1 MASLSALWARELQ
14 RFLGPF
20 PCNAGVNAPC
30 CAQFLVRSERLRA
43 VPLGAWRAL
52 LNVSMGRQDPEYKA
66 HAGAAVFDLA
76 TAKRWEDVRQ
86 LEFLWGI
93 LLGEPCVSPLTDA
106 TAYENAAFDERPI
119 AKAVARLPGTWHHV
133 GCFRDA
139 PDDGRLMGA
148 HGELNYHGTHVRTA
162 HGCQN
167 MALDHENNIAGLTN
181 DGECWACTGCAYA
194 RHGLLEAA
202 CPLRGGPWTLQ
213 VYVLARLLSHA

>member
-1 MASLSALWARELQ
+1 VASLSALWARELQ

-93 LLGEPCVSPLTDA
+93 LLGEPCVSPQPRQPPQTRKRA
-106 TAYENAAFDERPI
+106 QPPRRRRRPC
-119 AKAVARLPGTWHHV
+119 ARLRTRTRKQPQPPPPRTRLQRRRRRATPPRRCQRSVLRRLTLKRRRRGALPPRITPRRRGTL
-133 GCFRDA
+133 R
-139 PDDGRLMGA
+139 
-148 HGELNYHGTHVRTA
+148 RTP
-162 HGCQN
+162 
-167 MALDHENNIAGLTN
+167 
-181 DGECWACTGCAYA
+181 
-194 RHGLLEAA
+194 
-202 CPLRGGPWTLQ
+202 PLRTRCAQPQ
-213 VYVLARLLSHA
+213 LL